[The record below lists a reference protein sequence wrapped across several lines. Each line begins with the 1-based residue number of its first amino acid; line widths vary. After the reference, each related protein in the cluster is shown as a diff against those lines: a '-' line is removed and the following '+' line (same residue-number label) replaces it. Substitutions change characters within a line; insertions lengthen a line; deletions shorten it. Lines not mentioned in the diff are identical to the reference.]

1 MRIFA
6 ISDLHISFSTDKPM
20 DIFGENW
27 QNHFD
32 KITADWQERVSDEDL
47 VLIAGDTSWAMTLDE
62 AKKDFEKL
70 SELKGKKVIIRG
82 NHDYWWTGYSKV
94 KKALPA
100 NIFAIQNN
108 ALKFGEY
115 IICGT
120 RGWIVPEKQSEL
132 EDNEK
137 YINRESIRLRMSLES
152 AKKLR
157 DKDKKI
163 IVMTHF
169 PPFNSKFEDSPFT
182 EIISEY
188 DVDLAIYGH
197 LHGQNLRKEIVNKGK
212 TNYYLTSCDYLE
224 FKLLELTQKI

>member
-1 MRIFA
+1 
-6 ISDLHISFSTDKPM
+6 
-20 DIFGENW
+20 
-27 QNHFD
+27 
-32 KITADWQERVSDEDL
+32 
-47 VLIAGDTSWAMTLDE
+47 MTLTRQ
-62 AKKDFEKL
+62 KDFEKL

-115 IICGT
+115 
-120 RGWIVPEKQSEL
+120 GWEREVIVPEKQSEL

>member
-1 MRIFA
+1 
-6 ISDLHISFSTDKPM
+6 M

>member
-1 MRIFA
+1 
-6 ISDLHISFSTDKPM
+6 M

-212 TNYYLTSCDYLE
+212 TNYYLTSWDYLE

>member
-6 ISDLHISFSTDKPM
+6 ISDLHISFSTDKSM

>member
-100 NIFAIQNN
+100 NIFAIQYN